1 MVTELSF
8 KHRVGT
14 ISKLILFSLPEIKSM
29 LDKRASLSNGI
40 G

>member
-8 KHRVGT
+8 KHRVDT
-14 ISKLILFSLPEIKSM
+14 ILKLILFSLSEIKSM